1 MGTAG
6 RSTPLRRTGSLLGL
20 LALELA
26 AVLAL
31 HWLGRLPGL
40 RIRWDEPVPWLLSS
54 PVQEVL
60 GAILRSVALVMAY
73 WLLASTLLYLLASLT
88 RLPSA
93 VRAVGWATLPL
104 VRRVADH
111 AVAVTL
117 ATSMVGGTTL
127 GVAGPALAAE
137 DRGRFGPPARLP
149 VAAAQATGS
158 SNQDPPPSS
167 AGEATEPSDPGYTPD
182 PADQAPSSGPEGTTP
197 PSEAP
202 TTEPQPTQ
210 PSDPAYT
217 PDPADQAPA
226 STPTTSKAPATTV
239 PTTTT
244 APTTTTEPPTTA
256 APTTAAPTTA
266 APSTAAPTT
275 AAPTTTVPPTRAA
288 PTESTRRG
296 SAGAATSTTGLRE
309 PSYQPTPAPT
319 TTTTTNPP
327 PPGEG
332 GPGGTGSSSGPGSG
346 NPPSTADQEQSHTV
360 AGGENLWTI
369 ARDHL
374 EEAAGGGSGA
384 PTDDEVTAYWAE
396 VKAANQSRLESGD
409 PDVIRTGEKVVLP
422 PVASAPAGPAQETRK
437 ETSTPVAR
445 GDSLWT
451 IARDHLAA
459 AGKGSGEPS
468 NRQVAEY
475 WAKVKAANRHRLASG
490 DPDLIE
496 PGEIIVL
503 PPVD

>member
-6 RSTPLRRTGSLLGL
+6 RSAPLRRTGSLLGL
-20 LALELA
+20 VGLELA

-31 HWLGRLPGL
+31 HWLGRFAGL

-73 WLLASTLLYLLASLT
+73 WLLASTVLYLLASLT

-158 SNQDPPPSS
+158 SSQDPPPSS
-167 AGEATEPSDPGYTPD
+167 AGEATGPSDPAYTPD
-182 PADQAPSSGPEGTTP
+182 PADQAPSSGPERTTP
-197 PSEAP
+197 PTEAT

-217 PDPADQAPA
+217 PDPADQVPR
-226 STPTTSKAPATTV
+226 TTSTTKAPATTE

-256 APTTAAPTTA
+256 ASTTAAPTTAAPTTA
-266 APSTAAPTT
+266 APTTAAPTT
-275 AAPTTTVPPTRAA
+275 AALTTAA
-288 PTESTRRG
+288 PADSARRG
-296 SAGAATSTTGLRE
+296 SAAATTSTTGLRE

-327 PPGEG
+327 PGQE
-332 GPGGTGSSSGPGSG
+332 GPGGTGSGE
-346 NPPSTADQEQSHTV
+346 PPSTADQEESHTV

-384 PTDDEVTAYWAE
+384 PTNDEVTAYWAE
-396 VKAANQSRLESGD
+396 VKEANQGQLDSGD
-409 PDVIRTGEKVVLP
+409 PDIIRTGEKVVLP
-422 PVASAPAGPAQETRK
+422 PVPSAPAQETRK
-437 ETSTPVAR
+437 ETSTPAAR

-459 AGKGSGEPS
+459 VGKGSGEPS
-468 NRQVAEY
+468 DRQVAEY
-475 WAKVKAANRHRLASG
+475 WEKVKEANRHRLASR
-490 DPDLIE
+490 DPNLIE
-496 PGEIIVL
+496 PGEIVDL

>member
-1 MGTAG
+1 LA
-6 RSTPLRRTGSLLGL
+6 PLRRTGSLLGL
-20 LALELA
+20 LGLELA
-26 AVLAL
+26 AVLSL
-31 HWLGRLPGL
+31 HWLGRSAGL

-60 GAILRSVALVMAY
+60 GAILRTVALVMAY

-93 VRAVGWATLPL
+93 IRAVGWATLPL

-127 GVAGPALAAE
+127 GVAGPALATE

-158 SNQDPPPSS
+158 SDQASPPSS

-182 PADQAPSSGPEGTTP
+182 PADQTPSTTTR
-197 PSEAP
+197 AP
-202 TTEPQPTQ
+202 TTTE
-210 PSDPAYT
+210 
-217 PDPADQAPA
+217 
-226 STPTTSKAPATTV
+226 

-244 APTTTTEPPTTA
+244 APPTEEPTRRSSPAYTPNPADQTPSTTTGAPATTESPSTEPPSTEPPSTEPPSTAAPTTAAPTTEPPTTA
-256 APTTAAPTTA
+256 APTTAAPTDSA
-266 APSTAAPTT
+266 
-275 AAPTTTVPPTRAA
+275 
-288 PTESTRRG
+288 RRG
-296 SAGAATSTTGLRE
+296 SAAAAPSTTGLRD

-319 TTTTTNPP
+319 TPPTRPSEPP
-327 PPGEG
+327 PNES
-332 GPGGTGSSSGPGSG
+332 GPGGGK
-346 NPPSTADQEQSHTV
+346 PPADQETSHTV

-374 EEAAGGGSGA
+374 EEAAGGGSEA
-384 PTDDEVTAYWAE
+384 PTNDQVTAYWAQ
-396 VKAANQSRLESGD
+396 VKEANQGRLESGD
-409 PDVIRTGEKVVLP
+409 PDVIRAGEKVVLP
-422 PVASAPAGPAQETRK
+422 EVTAASAEPVPETRK
-437 ETSTPVAR
+437 KTSQPAAR

-459 AGKGSGEPS
+459 VGKGSGEPS
-468 NRQVAEY
+468 NRQVAAY
-475 WAKVKAANRHRLASG
+475 WVKVKEANRHRLASG

>member
-6 RSTPLRRTGSLLGL
+6 RLAPLRRTGSLLGL
-20 LALELA
+20 LGLELA
-26 AVLAL
+26 AVLSL
-31 HWLGRLPGL
+31 HWLGRSAGL

-60 GAILRSVALVMAY
+60 GAILRTVALVMAY

-93 VRAVGWATLPL
+93 IRAVGWATLPL

-149 VAAAQATGS
+149 AAAAQATGS
-158 SNQDPPPSS
+158 SDQAPPPSS
-167 AGEATEPSDPGYTPD
+167 AGEATEPSDPGYTPN
-182 PADQAPSSGPEGTTP
+182 PADQTPSTTTRAP
-197 PSEAP
+197 A
-202 TTEPQPTQ
+202 TTEPTTTTAPPTGKPTR

-217 PDPADQAPA
+217 PNPADQTPSTTTRAPA
-226 STPTTSKAPATTV
+226 
-239 PTTTT
+239 
-244 APTTTTEPPTTA
+244 TTEPPTTA
-256 APTTAAPTTA
+256 APTTTAPPATA
-266 APSTAAPTT
+266 EPPATAAPTT
-275 AAPTTTVPPTRAA
+275 EAPTTAPPTTEA
-288 PTESTRRG
+288 PTESARRG
-296 SAGAATSTTGLRE
+296 SAAAAPSTTGLRD

-319 TTTTTNPP
+319 TPP
-327 PPGEG
+327 PRQSEPPPDES
-332 GPGGTGSSSGPGSG
+332 GPGGGK
-346 NPPSTADQEQSHTV
+346 PPADQETSHTV

-374 EEAAGGGSGA
+374 EDAAGGGSEA
-384 PTDDEVTAYWAE
+384 PTNDQVTAYWAQ
-396 VKAANQSRLESGD
+396 VKEANQGRLESGD

-422 PVASAPAGPAQETRK
+422 EVTAASEEPAPETRK
-437 ETSTPVAR
+437 ETSQPAAR

-468 NRQVAEY
+468 NRQVADY
-475 WAKVKAANRHRLASG
+475 WAKVKEANRHRLASG